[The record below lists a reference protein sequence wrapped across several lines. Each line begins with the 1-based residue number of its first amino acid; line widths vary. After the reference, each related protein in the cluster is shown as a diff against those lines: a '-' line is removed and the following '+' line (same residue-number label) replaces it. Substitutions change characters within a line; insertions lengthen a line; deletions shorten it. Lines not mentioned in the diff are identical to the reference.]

1 LKGAKLLPLD
11 PIVCD
16 ECEKEG
22 IFPLWECIEIGTI
35 TSRKN
40 EIEWEDG
47 DKTEIPEK
55 EYAQFI
61 GLPEGTTFAAT
72 VLRSWGRKA
81 RGELVSLKLLRIMET
96 PSSKTIE
103 SWMKSLEK
111 TK

>member
-1 LKGAKLLPLD
+1 MSAKKRGFSLFGNALKSEQSPPEKTKLS
-11 PIVCD
+11 
-16 ECEKEG
+16 G
-22 IFPLWECIEIGTI
+22 RT
-35 TSRKN
+35 
-40 EIEWEDG
+40 G

-81 RGELVSLKLLRIMET
+81 REELVSLKLLRIMET